1 MTRTL
6 FLLCG
11 FPLLCALFFAIGG
24 EDILGAIAA
33 PALSLA
39 LCIAGW
45 VILWLRLGF
54 LKIRSNYAVLGILP
68 FILLTCTPFIQGAF
82 SAEAL
87 TCTMLISWL
96 AATVVAYCCIMPDT
110 VKEGQRRMDY
120 ISIGLG
126 TCLAYMA
133 IMQIIGSFWRLY
145 PNAS

>member
-11 FPLLCALFFAIGG
+11 FPLLCALFFTIGG
-24 EDILGAIAA
+24 EDILGPVVA
-33 PALSLA
+33 PALSLV

-54 LKIRSNYAVLGILP
+54 LKIRSNYAMLGILP
-68 FILLTCTPFIQGAF
+68 FILLICTPFIQDAF
-82 SAEAL
+82 SAKSL
-87 TCTMLISWL
+87 TFAMLISWL
-96 AATVVAYCCIMPDT
+96 AATVVAYCCIIPDT
-110 VKEGQRRMDY
+110 AKEGERRMDY

-133 IMQIIGSFWRLY
+133 IMQIISSFWRLY
-145 PNAS
+145 PHAA